1 VTGALRRP
9 VLGTMVVVI
18 GVLATAC
25 GSTSSSSA
33 TTAAAGAASG
43 SSPAASAGGGGLTLA
58 RLGSLTNYSFST
70 STGNGGYSL
79 TLTGEVHDSTD
90 WETHSTSPAVT
101 TYDVDG
107 RGYTVALGQVASVTF
122 KTPDG
127 LTHLNGERT
136 YAQALIGY
144 THVAGIRI
152 TTGGACNVA
161 GVAGTTYQ
169 VKSPSA
175 DASLLVET
183 ATACVA
189 DGSGALLSYSSGV
202 PGGSAANAAHITGAT
217 TSFTVDAVG
226 GIGPIAAPTASSS
239 ASTTTTAPPAV
250 GGTSSLPAGFP
261 AQVPVPP
268 GKVFSSAALSPTK
281 WYVQL
286 TETDTT
292 AEPQYV
298 TALQGHGFTVASTSN
313 TAAGSITTLSDAS
326 YQVLVEQMSLP
337 GQGVMLAVTVTAAG

>member
-1 VTGALRRP
+1 MTGTLRRM
-9 VLGTMVVVI
+9 VAGTMVASVAMV
-18 GVLATAC
+18 AAAC
-25 GSTSSSSA
+25 GSTSSSS
-33 TTAAAGAASG
+33 TTAAAAGPASG
-43 SSPAASAGGGGLTLA
+43 SSSAASAGEGGLSLS
-58 RLGSLTNYSFST
+58 RLGSLTNYSFT
-70 STGNGGYSL
+70 AAAGNGGY
-79 TLTGEVHDSTD
+79 TFTVTGEVHDSTD

-107 RGYTVALGQVASVTF
+107 HGYTVALGQVASATF

-127 LTHLNGERT
+127 LTHLNGEKT
-136 YAQALIGY
+136 YAQALVGY
-144 THVAGIRI
+144 THVTGIRI
-152 TTGGACNVA
+152 TTGGTCSAA

-175 DASLLVET
+175 DSSLLVET
-183 ATACVA
+183 ASACVA

-217 TSFTVDAVG
+217 TSFAVDAVG
-226 GIGPIAAPTASSS
+226 GIGPITAPTTSS
-239 ASTTTTAPPAV
+239 AATTTTTAPPAI
-250 GGTSSLPAGFP
+250 GGPSSLPAGFP
-261 AQVPVPP
+261 AQVPAPP

-286 TETDTT
+286 TETGTT